1 MHVLGSTQQSSW
13 PRSLCGW
20 GGLARDAVCGAGS
33 GRCRWYAGSGVD
45 AACHAAAENASA
57 SDVLTS
63 FAEVTD
69 IRTSVIS
76 EMTQIVMTFDVFDFK
91 TGDPRRTVRWM
102 VRPRGKSEERS
113 TWTLR

>member
-13 PRSLCGW
+13 PRGLCRW

-33 GRCRWYAGSGVD
+33 GRCRWYAGGGVD

-69 IRTSVIS
+69 IRSS
-76 EMTQIVMTFDVFDFK
+76 EHQSSA
-91 TGDPRRTVRWM
+91 R
-102 VRPRGKSEERS
+102 
-113 TWTLR
+113 